1 MIGIYK
7 FENKI
12 THQCYIG
19 QSTDI
24 KRRYLDHK
32 RRSILGSSKFYKA
45 IQQYGFD
52 NFDFT
57 ILEECS
63 EQDLDKKERYW
74 INYYNSFE
82 NGYNSTTGGNQYCSK
97 KLTNLQILELQH
109 LLIKSKKSFEELANQ
124 FNISIRTIYDI
135 NNGTAFNNSNFIYP
149 LRERKNKKIIHYCPE
164 CGSVITSRGR
174 RCIKCSH
181 EAQRTVERPSREQLK
196 QLIRTTSFLSIGKQ
210 FNVSDNAV
218 RKWCDSYHLPRKKED
233 IKNYSDEEWEK
244 I

>member
-32 RRSILGSSKFYKA
+32 RRSILGNSKFYKA

-63 EQDLDKKERYW
+63 EQDLDEREQYW
-74 INYYNSFE
+74 IGYYNSFK
-82 NGYNSTTGGNQYCSK
+82 NGYNSTTGGNQYTSK

-109 LLIKSKKSFEELANQ
+109 LLIESKQEFAELARQ
-124 FNISIRTIYDI
+124 FNISIRTVYDI
-135 NNGTAFNNSNFIYP
+135 NNGTAFSNNNFNYP
-149 LRERKNKKIIHYCPE
+149 LRERKNKKIIHYCPS
-164 CGSVITSRGR
+164 CGCIVSSRGR
-174 RCIKCSH
+174 KCVKCSH
-181 EAQRTVERPSREQLK
+181 EEQRTVERPSRQQLK
-196 QLIRTTSFLSIGKQ
+196 QLIRDLPFVEIGRYY
-210 FNVSDNAV
+210 NVTDNAV
-218 RKWCDSYHLPRKKED
+218 RKWCVAENLPSKKKE
-233 IKNYSDEEWEK
+233 INQYTDEEWEN